1 MNQAFQYRAHIQEIP
16 QIRKDLEFL
25 KEEWAIPKSEIR
37 QILVIIEEIFSN
49 IVRYAFEDGEEDEEE
64 HTIEIRLGK
73 SENEIAIEL
82 IDDGLDFNPLD
93 YQLEPQAD
101 PACSDAGGMGLTLI
115 QAFSSNISYTRDS
128 GKNHL
133 KIIKEVKSK

>member
-1 MNQAFQYRAHIQEIP
+1 MNKTFNYRAHIQEIP

-49 IVRYAFEDGEEDEEE
+49 IVRYAFKDEEE
-64 HTIEIRLGK
+64 HTIDIRLGNGG
-73 SENEIAIEL
+73 NEIEIEI
-82 IDDGLDFNPLD
+82 IDDGLDFNPLE
-93 YQLEPQAD
+93 YQLESLSD
-101 PACSDAGGMGLTLI
+101 PASSDAGGMGLTLI
-115 QAFSSNISYTRDS
+115 QAFSSNISYTRNS

-133 KIIKEVKSK
+133 KIIKQVKSK